1 MDINDIDFGSS
12 QATPTQETTPAG
24 DGGNKPNEDVTPL
37 DGVKDKA
44 DLTPDNNG
52 SSNGEGDNSNS
63 GEGKTGD
70 DANNFSTGELKPGEQ
85 IEYEDTLY
93 TVADNGDLVDDQ
105 GNVFKKAE
113 EVKNWL
119 ASVEVE
125 DENPL
130 SIESIQETIGIDVTD
145 ENGKKIEFT
154 NDANGVKAYVDSVI
168 NLKSNEI
175 AQGAVNKLFA
185 DNPLVK
191 QFIDYVQLNGT
202 PRGFGEIPDRSGIT
216 LDKDNENQLIA
227 VIKMAAQEFGNK
239 SMNDAYI
246 KYLKD
251 TGSLYDVANEQLQAL
266 VEKDK
271 AFRKEIE
278 TRAAAE
284 RDEENK
290 AVFEYWNKVNKV
302 INSRTIAGYKLPES
316 FVKEVNGQ
324 KQTLTPN
331 DFYNYL
337 SKQTVVD
344 ADGNRMTGY
353 QKDLNDMSDDDLLN
367 KELLDAWLLYTGGT
381 YKDLVDM
388 AIKEEKVKVL
398 RVIAKNQRNT
408 KPIKVTPKAND
419 KKVDFNDIMF

>member
-1 MDINDIDFGSS
+1 MDINDIDFGSG

-44 DLTPDNNG
+44 DLTPDNNS
-52 SSNGEGDNSNS
+52 SSNGEGDNGNGS
-63 GEGKTGD
+63 EGKTGD
-70 DANNFSTGELKPGEQ
+70 DANDSSTGELKPGEQ

-337 SKQTVVD
+337 SRQTVVD